1 MDAIPKGN
9 PVIPQWGDN
18 LIRKCKVEEI
28 APTVTASSN
37 RARKSQTD
45 LEAHGW
51 S

>member
-28 APTVTASSN
+28 APTLTASSSS
-37 RARKSQTD
+37 ARKSQTH
-45 LEAHGW
+45 LNSQSW